1 MPNAQCSFVSFS
13 RRPAQIVNVSVYA
26 FIADLRMFAGT
37 VWLAKARQD
46 RPSDPQRLFP
56 YAWRH
61 RSAPTSGCNVYLSRN
76 AVAGNRLEVCAKG
89 RAPAKHIRR
98 ARRPKALRLQL

>member
-1 MPNAQCSFVSFS
+1 
-13 RRPAQIVNVSVYA
+13 
-26 FIADLRMFAGT
+26 MFAGT

-61 RSAPTSGCNVYLSRN
+61 RSAPNSGCNVYLSRN
-76 AVAGNRLEVCAKG
+76 AVAGNRL
-89 RAPAKHIRR
+89 
-98 ARRPKALRLQL
+98 